1 MITTARKILSTLSL
15 FERWSCI
22 VAFIVLAS
30 VLFLDVLSRT
40 FWGNGLNW
48 SHQVGVYANIVVAL
62 LGIGLASVA
71 GSHFRPRFADNIL
84 PRSFD
89 KVMQHLEPLVTA
101 LVLLIFA
108 FLASV
113 LVVESYQLQERSTV
127 LHSLLWP
134 IQLLL
139 PLAFYLAVVRFLIYA
154 RYPVLQPAHQA
165 QAE

>member
-1 MITTARKILSTLSL
+1 MINTARKILRTLSI

-22 VAFIVLAS
+22 LAFAILAS

-40 FWGNGLNW
+40 LLGNGLNW

-62 LGIGLASVA
+62 LGIGLASAA
-71 GSHFRPRFADNIL
+71 GSHLRPRFADNIL

-101 LVLLIFA
+101 LVLFIFA
-108 FLASV
+108 LLASFLV
-113 LVVESYQLQERSTV
+113 LESYQLQERSTV

-134 IQLLL
+134 VQLLL
-139 PLAFYLAVVRFLIYA
+139 PLAFYLAVARFLIYA
-154 RYPVLQPAHQA
+154 RYPGLKPAPQA

>member
-1 MITTARKILSTLSL
+1 MIDSARKILRTLSL

-22 VAFIVLAS
+22 VAFILLAS

-40 FWGNGLNW
+40 LLGNGLNW

-62 LGIGLASVA
+62 LGIGLASAA
-71 GSHFRPRFADNIL
+71 GSHLRPRFADNIL

-101 LVLLIFA
+101 LVLFIFA
-108 FLASV
+108 VLASLLV
-113 LVVESYQLQERSTV
+113 LESYQLQERSTV

-134 IQLLL
+134 VQLLL
-139 PLAFYLAVVRFLIYA
+139 PLAFYLAVARFLIYA
-154 RYPVLQPAHQA
+154 RYPVLQPAPKV